1 MLKIFPKRRPLRQGC
16 KTVHYRGADRLQPR
30 VQDPQKRWI
39 PGKRPRVRIHLPPPA
54 SRVRTIEGSRLPR
67 MRVGARR
74 VDRIYEGVDHADRI
88 VLIDPVVQG
97 FRKKRP
103 LSAIR
108 PLYEA

>member
-1 MLKIFPKRRPLRQGC
+1 
-16 KTVHYRGADRLQPR
+16 
-30 VQDPQKRWI
+30 
-39 PGKRPRVRIHLPPPA
+39 
-54 SRVRTIEGSRLPR
+54 

-108 PLYEA
+108 ALYEALHPIPCKPLGNHTTRLVFIQPGSDAAVAMMSALGQVSLTDEVAPLA